1 MYRDSIR
8 SYSTILYILIIYIY
22 ILYNMHELK
31 KDTETHVYMH
41 STYVEVDR
49 NADSGDLEVY
59 VDITMRAA
67 KVGRLSVAASGK
79 LS

>member
-1 MYRDSIR
+1 
-8 SYSTILYILIIYIY
+8 
-22 ILYNMHELK
+22 MHELK
-31 KDTETHVYMH
+31 KDRETHVYMH

-67 KVGRLSVAASGK
+67 KVGRKKNGGRLR
-79 LS
+79 

>member
-1 MYRDSIR
+1 
-8 SYSTILYILIIYIY
+8 
-22 ILYNMHELK
+22 
-31 KDTETHVYMH
+31 MH

-67 KVGRLSVAASGK
+67 KVGRKKRWPPPVNSHSYGLDGPFSSMIYRFLESLSSELANSWSLPEAIS
-79 LS
+79 

>member
-1 MYRDSIR
+1 
-8 SYSTILYILIIYIY
+8 
-22 ILYNMHELK
+22 MHELK

-67 KVGRLSVAASGK
+67 KVGRKKRWPPPVNSHSYGLDGPFSSMIYRF
-79 LS
+79 LES

>member
-1 MYRDSIR
+1 
-8 SYSTILYILIIYIY
+8 
-22 ILYNMHELK
+22 
-31 KDTETHVYMH
+31 MH

-67 KVGRLSVAASGK
+67 KVGRKKTVAASGK
-79 LS
+79 LA